1 MTMTMSETEDQTR
14 FETDPY
20 LLTQIDPTLND
31 DRSIGYES
39 DKSVTSNI
47 STNSFTANIC
57 IPVTDSIPTL
67 PTMPVTD
74 PIPYPTETPNVGVN
88 ETDTDNLRKYLQKQ
102 CFEGCKWTHPLLF
115 EASQDKQNFVQMD
128 ITKFVGNSSYKGK
141 EGSTYRIYFNP
152 QNYSVTD
159 EWNSFANLPE
169 DSSVKHQVQNKFK
182 SQSYLKLSKD
192 LREAC
197 GTCGFNIVQNGNQ
210 KFHLKKSGLLIRNR
224 FSCQRYV
231 TYKKSQRNITG
242 DSNFRKYTLHN
253 DRKNQRE
260 QGRKKIRRGYS
271 SRSITKETRCKF
283 FFYIN
288 FDEYGFFVE
297 PGIGNRYHTHHSPMN
312 KLIGETSKDELEED
326 DQDFMVDMKARHKTP
341 RFKK

>member
-1 MTMTMSETEDQTR
+1 MTMSDTEDQTR
-14 FETDPY
+14 FETDPD
-20 LLTQIDPTLND
+20 LLTQIDLTSND

-39 DKSVTSNI
+39 DKSVRGNI
-47 STNSFTANIC
+47 STNSLTANIC

-74 PIPYPTETPNVGVN
+74 PIPYPTETPNIGVN
-88 ETDTDNLRKYLQKQ
+88 ETDTDNLRKYLQEQ

-115 EASQDKQNFVQMD
+115 EASQDKENFVQMD
-128 ITKFVGNSSYKGK
+128 IMKFVGNSSYKDK
-141 EGSTYRIYFNP
+141 EGATSYRIYFNP

-169 DSSVKHQVQNKFK
+169 DSTVKHQVQNKFK

-231 TYKKSQRNITG
+231 TYKKVQRNITG

-260 QGRKKIRRGYS
+260 QGRKKS
-271 SRSITKETRCKF
+271 
-283 FFYIN
+283 
-288 FDEYGFFVE
+288 
-297 PGIGNRYHTHHSPMN
+297 
-312 KLIGETSKDELEED
+312 EED
-326 DQDFMVDMKARHKTP
+326 IHPGQ
-341 RFKK
+341 